1 MVDTVMCF
9 FKDSCMKKCIRGIL
23 FPLMK
28 SENSQQNDCEFW
40 DEAVWLCTKAEV
52 DLCKAEEMRNQKL
65 QNSVRLP
72 KRACKPGK
80 TSLNPSCVLIRN
92 ERLHS
97 ILWIAQCFWWNAKV
111 ELLWDQSSPVRSE
124 MSCGLLYCSVHE
136 LHSLSEGRR
145 WNKSFPY
152 VIWCGASSI
161 SIRKVS
167 MGVSPINLKKK
178 RCSRHFRPM
187 ERRAGSRSN
196 SLANLSVKQWMSV
209 LGWAQCNTSAVFL

>member
-1 MVDTVMCF
+1 MHPRYFVSSHEIWKFTAKWLWVL
-9 FKDSCMKKCIRGIL
+9 RWG
-23 FPLMK
+23 
-28 SENSQQNDCEFW
+28 
-40 DEAVWLCTKAEV
+40 VWLCTKAEV

-209 LGWAQCNTSAVFL
+209 LGWAQCNTSAVFFIIIKFEVQ